1 VIDHFCFRYIITQWV
16 HQDLVQGELPG
27 VGELLEV
34 EEVFHQGEVQGVG
47 AEEHLEGVVLLGEG
61 EVQGVVVEE
70 EGVEWGL
77 ERK

>member
-1 VIDHFCFRYIITQWV
+1 
-16 HQDLVQGELPG
+16 
-27 VGELLEV
+27 
-34 EEVFHQGEVQGVG
+34 VG